1 VKATLWLGGAA
12 LLLIVLIIA
21 MQNGDRRGDAARP
34 SVGASAEAPEPTA
47 TAAST
52 RDLMD
57 GAAQSGDANMVLWE
71 PDREFDAASDASP
84 GEWPRTIFGT
94 VPVKK
99 SIELPIV
106 DPATLPFDP
115 KAGSIEVSAV
125 ARGVSAPGET
135 DVSVPPL
142 GDQFFETDD
151 GPLAGVIPQPDPS
164 APGPADLSGLTVNDI
179 SDTKRVEISDPL
191 GPGQPI
197 DPAAAEAMP
206 PMYVLPGADVS
217 IEDPDLS
224 PRTRSNDDSN

>member
-1 VKATLWLGGAA
+1 MKATIWLGGGA
-12 LLLIVLIIA
+12 LLFIVLIIA
-21 MQNGDRRGDAARP
+21 MQNGDRRGDAAGP
-34 SVGASAEAPEPTA
+34 SVGASAEAPEPAA
-47 TAAST
+47 TAESM

-57 GAAQSGDANMVLWE
+57 GAGQSGDADVVLWE
-71 PDREFDAASDASP
+71 PDRELNAASGANTEEP
-84 GEWPRTIFGT
+84 PRTIFGT

-115 KAGSIEVSAV
+115 KAGRIEVSAV
-125 ARGVSAPGET
+125 ARGNSAPGEADDPMST
-135 DVSVPPL
+135 L

-164 APGPADLSGLTVNDI
+164 APGPAGLSGSATDLG
-179 SDTKRVEISDPL
+179 DTARDGIADPL

-206 PMYVLPGADVS
+206 PMYVLPGEGVN
-217 IEDPDLS
+217 IEDPDQS
-224 PRTRSNDDSN
+224 P